1 MSVLM
6 KMSIATDIGVGQDNG
21 GLGRG
26 GGRGN
31 FDMALLIFAYTVEKQ
46 GQNWSCFPEKEI
58 ETMSK
63 FAPML
68 VGVEKAY
75 YPQQMQHSRFPGR
88 ARCGGKGRLSEC

>member
-1 MSVLM
+1 M
-6 KMSIATDIGVGQDNG
+6 KMSIVTDIGVGQDNG

-31 FDMALLIFAYTVEKQ
+31 FDIALLIFAYTVEKQ

-63 FAPML
+63 FAP
-68 VGVEKAY
+68 VVSG
-75 YPQQMQHSRFPGR
+75 GR
-88 ARCGGKGRLSEC
+88 KSILPTANAA